1 MAGKQGFLA
10 GNRVE
15 ADSTGPP
22 GFGELGR
29 TLPGHDPQRV
39 RRTSDSP
46 TRLGCSGVQ
55 ETYPYYPADPEVSR
69 PGSLP
74 QRRGDNSSPHGPS
87 PGRLL
92 PPQRSDNVVGGHRP
106 HNSRIVKAR
115 RGSMLIVLPQ
125 PIRANP
131 VMYNMYDTCAVTTA
145 VTRIIRGSH
154 HLVSYV

>member
-1 MAGKQGFLA
+1 
-10 GNRVE
+10 VC
-15 ADSTGPP
+15 
-22 GFGELGR
+22 
-29 TLPGHDPQRV
+29 
-39 RRTSDSP
+39 RRRIPIIQP
-46 TRLGCSGVQ
+46 TKRS
-55 ETYPYYPADPEVSR
+55 ADPDRSR
-69 PGSLP
+69 SAVATTVHL
-74 QRRGDNSSPHGPS
+74 HGPS